1 MKDDYNCCS
10 KVRKRKSKEKKRPT
24 EENSKFE
31 VILDDILFKRLK
43 RDKGRKGGDTE
54 RVRERAPTSHTRH
67 TLNLY
72 KYFLALARTRL
83 SKTLLRIIL

>member
-1 MKDDYNCCS
+1 MKDDYNC
-10 KVRKRKSKEKKRPT
+10 

-31 VILDDILFKRLK
+31 VILDDILFKKLK
-43 RDKGRKGGDTE
+43 RDKGKKGRDTQTVTEE
-54 RVRERAPTSHTRH
+54 REGQQVTQV
-67 TLNLY
+67 TLNVY